1 MWRTALDQP
10 ASQLTQLAEMLAPD
24 EQLRA
29 NRFHFERDRQR
40 FIAGRGILR
49 TILGRYLGCN
59 GSELLFDYGP
69 HGKPA
74 LAKPAAEPPL
84 YFNLAHSG
92 GLAVL
97 ALAYQQEVGV
107 DVEHIRPIT
116 DMEQIVQRF
125 FAQQEQATLLALP
138 VEQRESAFFN
148 GWTRK
153 EAYLKALGDG
163 LARPLDQFCVT
174 MAPGD
179 PVRLVSI
186 NGAGDDASPWLLESF
201 DPAPGY
207 AAAVAV
213 RGQAWRFS
221 YWDWTQTSA

>member
-1 MWRTALDQP
+1 MWRAALDQP
-10 ASQLTQLAEMLAPD
+10 ASQLAQLAGLLAPD

-40 FIAGRGILR
+40 FIAGRAILR

-59 GSELLFDYGP
+59 GTELLFDYGP

-74 LAKPAAEPPL
+74 LAKPATEPPL

-92 GLAVL
+92 GLAVV
-97 ALAYQQEVGV
+97 ALAHQQEVGV
-107 DVEHIRPIT
+107 DVEQIRPLA
-116 DMEQIVQRF
+116 DMEQIAQRF
-125 FAQQEQATLLALP
+125 FAAAEQAALLALP
-138 VEQRESAFFN
+138 VEQRQAAFFN

-174 MAPGD
+174 LAPGD

-186 NGAGDDASPWLLESF
+186 NGAGDDASHWLLESF
-201 DPAPGY
+201 NPALGY

-213 RGQAWRFS
+213 RGQTWRLN

>member
-1 MWRTALDQP
+1 MWRAALDQP
-10 ASQLTQLAEMLAPD
+10 AAQLTQLAGLLAPD

-40 FIAGRGILR
+40 FIAGRAILR
-49 TILGRYLGCN
+49 TILGRYLGCA
-59 GSELLFDYGP
+59 GSELQFSYGP
-69 HGKPA
+69 RGKPA
-74 LAKPAAEPPL
+74 LAKPAAEPPF

-92 GLAVL
+92 GLAVI
-97 ALAYQQEVGV
+97 ALAHQQEVGV
-107 DVEHIRPIT
+107 DVEQIRPIT
-116 DMEQIVQRF
+116 DIEQIVRRF
-125 FAQQEQATLLALP
+125 FAEQEQATLLALP
-138 VEQRESAFFN
+138 VEQRETAFFN

-174 MAPGD
+174 LAPGD

-186 NGAGDDASPWLLESF
+186 NGVGDDASPWLLESF

-213 RGQAWRFS
+213 REQAWRFS
-221 YWDWTQTSA
+221 YWDWTQTGD